1 MSSFKQIAASA
12 QTVWDQA
19 TQSVWDPRKSVLKTT
34 ADGAVRQSTQKAS
47 TQPGPYGKASAPKM
61 TARPTIVPPPPPQ
74 PAAPAPAPAM
84 PLLETASSTATDA
97 VMPPP
102 TAEDHTLDAQV
113 QKLSPDS
120 KLLFGCMSTLLDQKL
135 SPVESRVQ
143 TLEQERATVA
153 AQLEGMQQ
161 QMQRLELN
169 VHAIVYAERLAKEA
183 CAHQVRAFQ
192 YDAAAINWD
201 GLPKPRTTST
211 AGRATILT
219 FRDRGEAAVFAKH
232 IKTTRPNGM
241 TCRPEIPGPVMRA
254 QAPLRR
260 ALMAYRSTLTE
271 DEQENVAIDYDP
283 TRSIIHGTKFV
294 VVTCQDGSIVPSR
307 ELAAETQ
314 QIVWEAI
321 HDNDYLKNLES
332 RRDVEMPDSE
342 REKASRRR
350 RSKPKTGA
358 TSSPITPPHFFFQ
371 EAEVGGRPPLRGGG
385 LRRSF
390 FGASAELVVRGA
402 TMCVPPVCLGPVPT
416 SVPLCSCS
424 AYAPRLLDCLLSR
437 YSTGVAFPGQHY
449 CTEIS
454 RF

>member
-1 MSSFKQIAASA
+1 MSKATTKKDDSQPAMEPAAMSPFKQLKASA
-12 QTVWDQA
+12 QSVWDHA
-19 TQSVWDPRKSVLKTT
+19 TQSVWDQGKNASTPT
-34 ADGAVRQSTQKAS
+34 ADDTSEDDLAAQRLAQWNQASAVAKEIEARVAGAVRQSTQKGA

-84 PLLETASSTATDA
+84 PLLETASSTATDPAATA

-183 CAHQVRAFQ
+183 CAHQVRAFK
-192 YDAAAINWD
+192 YDAGAINWD
-201 GLPKPRTTST
+201 GLTKPRST
-211 AGRATILT
+211 VAAGSATVLT
-219 FRDRGEAAVFAKH
+219 FDSRREAAAFAAFVRK
-232 IKTTRPNGM
+232 TRPGAI
-241 TCRPEIPGPVMRA
+241 TCRPEIPPQVMKA

-260 ALMAYRSTLTE
+260 ALKAYKSTLAE

-294 VVTCQDGSIVPSR
+294 VVTCQDGSVVPTPDLDEQTR
-307 ELAAETQ
+307 L
-314 QIVWEAI
+314 IVWEAI
-321 HDNDYLKNLES
+321 HDNDYLKNQ
-332 RRDVEMPDSE
+332 DPQGDITMPDSE
-342 REKASRRR
+342 RKTVSRRR
-350 RSKPKTGA
+350 RSKPKTRA
-358 TSSPITPPHFFFQ
+358 TSSPITPP
-371 EAEVGGRPPLRGGG
+371 
-385 LRRSF
+385 
-390 FGASAELVVRGA
+390 
-402 TMCVPPVCLGPVPT
+402 T
-416 SVPLCSCS
+416 SSS
-424 AYAPRLLDCLLSR
+424 KK
-437 YSTGVAFPGQHY
+437 QK
-449 CTEIS
+449 
-454 RF
+454 

>member
-1 MSSFKQIAASA
+1 MAKEIEARVA
-12 QTVWDQA
+12 
-19 TQSVWDPRKSVLKTT
+19 
-34 ADGAVRQSTQKAS
+34 GAVRQSTQKGA

-84 PLLETASSTATDA
+84 PLLETASSTATDPAAIA

-143 TLEQERATVA
+143 TLEQDRATVA

-183 CAHQVRAFQ
+183 YAHQVRAFQ

-260 ALMAYRSTLTE
+260 ALVAYRSTLTE

-321 HDNDYLKNLES
+321 HDNDYLKNLEP

-358 TSSPITPPHFFFQ
+358 TSSPITPP
-371 EAEVGGRPPLRGGG
+371 
-385 LRRSF
+385 
-390 FGASAELVVRGA
+390 
-402 TMCVPPVCLGPVPT
+402 T
-416 SVPLCSCS
+416 SSS
-424 AYAPRLLDCLLSR
+424 KK
-437 YSTGVAFPGQHY
+437 QK
-449 CTEIS
+449 
-454 RF
+454 